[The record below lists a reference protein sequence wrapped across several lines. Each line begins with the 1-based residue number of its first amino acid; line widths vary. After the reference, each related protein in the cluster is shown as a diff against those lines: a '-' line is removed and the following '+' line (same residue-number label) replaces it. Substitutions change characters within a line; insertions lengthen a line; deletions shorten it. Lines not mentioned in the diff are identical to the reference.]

1 MKNLRKFKVSISLI
15 FMTAFII
22 SCNSYAASDSKN
34 TGKLKRFSTTTNTPP
49 PGTTTNN
56 TIKIA
61 LLLDTS
67 GSMNGLLEQAKSQ
80 LWTIVNELAFAKK
93 DNTNAQLQIALY
105 QYGNDGLNGFE
116 GYIENVLPLSS
127 DLDELSEKLFA
138 LSTNG
143 GSEYCGHVIQT
154 ATNQLDWNTNASDL
168 NLIFIAGNESFTQGR
183 VNYKK
188 ACSNAL
194 SNQITINTIFCGDYN
209 QGIQSEWLSGAKL
222 TEGAYMNIDMNQKT
236 IYVETPYDDAIA
248 NLNTKLN
255 ATYISYGS
263 NGQSKKIMQS
273 SQDYNSSSYSKSNMV
288 NRTVSKSNHLYS
300 NSSWDLVDASK
311 DKEFNIE
318 KVETNTLPAEMQS
331 MTTTEKQL
339 YIEKMTKERASIT
352 AEINSL
358 NVKRLAYIKAQSGNS
373 ESASLD
379 NVMISAIKKQA
390 IAKGYNFNTVPS
402 DLAYTKAHVDF
413 DYFEAVT
420 AEAKLHRSSRLVN
433 YKTFLEYSNQPN
445 TIILDTRSK
454 MRYDKMHIKGAI
466 HINFSDFTQTYL
478 DEIIPDK
485 NTRILI
491 YCNNNFEQDTPL
503 IIENFATKAVY
514 PTSFQSMNSGQINSD
529 QTAKTLALN
538 IPTYINLFG
547 YGYQNVY
554 ELNELVSS
562 NRLNLELEGTDVIK

>member
-15 FMTAFII
+15 LMTAFII
-22 SCNSYAASDSKN
+22 SCNTYAASDTNRSATKIVI
-34 TGKLKRFSTTTNTPP
+34 STPTPLP
-49 PGTTTNN
+49 PGTTNDN

-67 GSMNGLLEQAKSQ
+67 GSMDGLLEQAKSQ

-93 DNTNAQLQIALY
+93 DNVNAKLEIALY
-105 QYGNDGLNGFE
+105 RYGSGGSSQV
-116 GYIENVLPLSS
+116 GYVQNVLPLSS

-138 LSTNG
+138 LRTSG
-143 GSEYCGHVIQT
+143 GEEYCGHAIQT
-154 ATNQLDWNTNASDL
+154 ATNQLNWNKNTTDL
-168 NLIFIAGNESFTQGR
+168 NLIFIAGNEPFTQGS
-183 VNYKK
+183 VDYKT

-209 QGIQSEWLSGAKL
+209 QGIQTQWQNGATL
-222 TEGAYMNIDMNQKT
+222 TEGSYMNIDMNQKT

-273 SQDYNSSSYSKSNMV
+273 SQDANSSSYSKSNMV
-288 NRTVSKSNHLYS
+288 NRTVSKSNHLYL

-318 KVETNTLPAEMQS
+318 KVETKTLPTEMQS
-331 MTTTEKQL
+331 MTATEKQI
-339 YIEKMTKERASIT
+339 YIEKKTTERATIT

-358 NVKRLAYIKAQSGNS
+358 NAKRLAYMKAQSGNS

-379 NVMISAIKKQA
+379 NVMISAIKRQA
-390 IAKGYNFNTVPS
+390 IAKGYSFNAPP
-402 DLAYTKAHVDF
+402 LNLNYTKADVDF
-413 DYFEAVT
+413 DYFETVT
-420 AEAKLHRSSRLVN
+420 AEAKIHRSSRLVS
-433 YKTFLEYSNQPN
+433 YETFLQYSNQPN

-466 HINFSDFTQTYL
+466 HINFSDFTQDYL
-478 DEIIPDK
+478 AELIPDK

-491 YCNNNFEQDTPL
+491 YCNNNFAQNSPL
-503 IIENFATKAVY
+503 IIQNFATKMVY
-514 PTSFQSMNSGQINSD
+514 PKLTSSIGD
-529 QTAKTLALN
+529 KQTLTTKTLAIN
-538 IPTYINLFG
+538 IPTYINLYG

-562 NRLNLELEGTDVIK
+562 NRPDLILEGTDVIK

>member
-15 FMTAFII
+15 LMTAFII
-22 SCNSYAASDSKN
+22 SCNSYAASDTNRSATK
-34 TGKLKRFSTTTNTPP
+34 TFTSTPLPLPPVTTNK
-49 PGTTTNN
+49 N

-93 DNTNAQLQIALY
+93 DNVNAQLEIALY
-105 QYGNDGLNGFE
+105 QYGNDGLNGSE

-154 ATNQLDWNTNASDL
+154 ATNQLDWNTNTTDL
-168 NLIFIAGNESFTQGR
+168 NLIFIAGNESFTQGSI
-183 VNYKK
+183 NYTK

-194 SNQITINTIFCGDYN
+194 SNQITINTIFCGDYT
-209 QGIQSEWLSGAKL
+209 QGIQSQWQKGAKL
-222 TEGAYMNIDMNQKT
+222 TEGTYMNIDMNQKT

-311 DKEFNIE
+311 NKEFNIE
-318 KVETNTLPAEMQS
+318 KVETNTLPTEMQS
-331 MTTTEKQL
+331 MTAIEKEA
-339 YIEKMTKERASIT
+339 YIEKKTKERTAIT
-352 AEINSL
+352 SEINRL
-358 NVKRLAYIKAQSGNS
+358 NIKRLAYIKTQSDNPNS
-373 ESASLD
+373 TSLD

-390 IAKGYNFNTVPS
+390 IAKGYNFETTS
-402 DLAYTKAHVDF
+402 LDISYTKANVDF
-413 DYFEAVT
+413 DYFETVT
-420 AEAKLHRSSRLVN
+420 AEAKTHRLSRLVN
-433 YKTFLEYSNQPN
+433 YETFLEYSYESN

-466 HINFSDFTQTYL
+466 HINFSDFTQDYL
-478 DEIIPDK
+478 AEMIPDK

-491 YCNNNFEQDTPL
+491 YCNNNFAQDNPL
-503 IIENFATKAVY
+503 IIQNFATKVII
-514 PTSFQSMNSGQINSD
+514 PTSFKSIDTGQINLIPES
-529 QTAKTLALN
+529 KTLALN

-562 NRLNLELEGTDVIK
+562 SRPDLQLEGTDVIK